1 MIRPVNIG
9 DRALL
14 IAIGDSTGLFDA
26 GEAEELLG
34 QKSIDHCCS
43 VRASAGHQAHA
54 WHDPVTGTICGWT
67 YFGPC
72 QVELNSPWEIWW
84 IGVSP
89 TVQRGGIGVKLL
101 EFAEKTAWV
110 AGATKV
116 LINTASDDK
125 TFNARQ
131 FYVNYDYSQVS
142 VQENGYEEGVHQ
154 ITFCKNS

>member
-43 VRASAGHQAHA
+43 AEAPAGHQAHA

-72 QVELNSPWEIWW
+72 QVELN
-84 IGVSP
+84 
-89 TVQRGGIGVKLL
+89 GIGVKLL
-101 EFAEKTAWV
+101 EFAEKTAWA

-131 FYVNYDYSQVS
+131 FYVKQDILRLLFKKRLW
-142 VQENGYEEGVHQ
+142 EGVHQ